1 MTVDYQYQIGGSLP
15 QNAPTYVVRQ
25 ADSELYQA
33 LKAGEFCYVLNS
45 RQMGKSSLLVRTVQK
60 LSADGIACATIDL
73 SDIGNQQVS
82 LDKWYGGVA
91 YKLLCSFNL
100 FNPVE
105 FMAWWRE
112 RELMS
117 PVQRLGELIEELL
130 LVKISQNLVI
140 FIDEIDSVLSFQE
153 PLDDFFALIRCCY
166 NKRAHNSEYQRITFA
181 LLGVAT
187 PSDLISDATR
197 TPFNI
202 GLPIELHGFNL
213 QEALPLAKGFE
224 GKVENPQEVLKEIL
238 DWTGGQ
244 PFLTQKLCK
253 LILHHVKSLASA
265 SIISDSTDES
275 KTENFTPNQLL
286 ISEIVQSHIIDNW
299 ESSDEPVH
307 IKTIRDRLLRSPH
320 RASRLL
326 GLYQKILPPCDP
338 PQPPLIRGAVS
349 FSCRGNPPV
358 VAPISETPTR
368 SSMGWAGTGAPPLQN
383 PGFSENETALPLI
396 RGEKMPELPLLRGA
410 GGICADDTP
419 EQTEQQLSGNQQPSE
434 PPDCRGGA
442 PVPALVGGI
451 WADDTPEQTELRLSG
466 LVVKRAGKL
475 TVSNRIYA
483 AIFSHNWVEKA
494 LGDLR
499 PYAES
504 LTAWIATNCQDESRL
519 LRGQALE
526 DARQWAANK
535 SLNTQ
540 DYQFLG
546 ASQEAEFAK
555 LRDREKQT
563 QAEIEQL
570 RREKKLLEEL
580 SEAQKQKKVIAAKLW
595 REQQLRVQTVTGAAV
610 ILISILIVNFWVKP
624 SIEER
629 NHKILTLSLLSETL
643 FAADKKDEALL
654 ESIRAVTEMKRSL
667 GVSSDIQMRVAIAL
681 EQAVY
686 NFRERRRLQTQ
697 ASTLAFA
704 SFSPDSQTIVTATDD
719 NYIKLWQ
726 NNGTLQA
733 TLTGHTDKIIRAI
746 FSPSGQIIVS
756 ASDDQ
761 TLKIWQ
767 RDGKLIH
774 DLKGHRSQI
783 TSVSFSPDGKIIAS
797 ASADGTVKLW
807 KINGEKLLSLKVER
821 GWITSTSFSPD
832 GQIIAAA
839 ATDGTVKLWSL
850 RKIVEK
856 LQKQQSIEA
865 STDIKLLRTL
875 QIESDKIM
883 SVAFSPDGAMLA
895 TASAGGTARIW
906 SKDGTPLSI
915 FKHTSGVTNISFS
928 PDSQMLLS
936 ASTDKMVRLWNIDG
950 TLLKTLKGNKD
961 AVWSASFSPDGKAI
975 ATASADGTVMLWN
988 FNLDD
993 LLLQGCDGARNYFQ
1007 TNPIANPNN
1016 RHLCDGIGTQSE
1028 LTQKKPG

>member
-1 MTVDYQYQIGGSLP
+1 MKMVKLLAVKAQHNCPTNLTIHNIMTVDYQYQIGGSLP

-105 FMAWWRE
+105 FMTWWQE

-130 LVKISQNLVI
+130 LAKLPQPLVI
-140 FIDEIDSVLSFQE
+140 FIDEIDSVLSFKE
-153 PLDDFFALIRCCY
+153 PLDDFFALIRACY
-166 NKRAHNSEYQRITFA
+166 NKRAQKSEYKRITFA

-187 PSDLISDATR
+187 PSDLISDAAR

-202 GLPIELHGFNL
+202 GLAIELHGFNL

-224 GKVENPQEVLKEIL
+224 GKVDNPQKVLKEIL

-253 LILHHVKSLASA
+253 LILHHLKSLASA

-275 KTENFTPNQLL
+275 RTEIITTNQLL

-307 IKTIRDRLLRSPH
+307 IKTIRDRLLRNH
-320 RASRLL
+320 HHASRLL
-326 GLYQKILPPCDP
+326 GLYQKILQPFDAF
-338 PQPPLIRGAVS
+338 QPPLK
-349 FSCRGNPPV
+349 
-358 VAPISETPTR
+358 
-368 SSMGWAGTGAPPLQN
+368 TGD
-383 PGFSENETALPLI
+383 E
-396 RGEKMPELPLLRGA
+396 MPELPLLMGA
-410 GGICADDTP
+410 
-419 EQTEQQLSGNQQPSE
+419 
-434 PPDCRGGA
+434 
-442 PVPALVGGI
+442 GGI

-475 TVSNRIYA
+475 TVYNRIYA
-483 AIFSHNWVEKA
+483 AIFNPNWVEKA

-504 LTAWIATNCQDESRL
+504 LTAWIAKNCQDESRL

-526 DARQWAANK
+526 DARKWAANK
-535 SLNTQ
+535 SLCTQ
-540 DYQFLG
+540 DYQFLN
-546 ASQEAEFAK
+546 ASQEAELAK
-555 LRDREKQT
+555 FRCQEKQH

-580 SEAQKQKKVIAAKLW
+580 SEAQKQKKVIAAKLG
-595 REQQLRVQTVTGAAV
+595 RERQLRVQTVTAAAGILV
-610 ILISILIVNFWVKP
+610 LILIGAFWIKP

-629 NHKILTLSLLSETL
+629 NNKILTLSLLSETL
-643 FAADKKDEALL
+643 FSADKKEESLL
-654 ESIRAVTEMKRSL
+654 ESIRAVTEMNRSL
-667 GVSSDIQMRVAIAL
+667 GVSSDIRMRVAIAL

-686 NFRERRRLQTQ
+686 SFQERRRLQSQ

-726 NNGTLQA
+726 TNGTLQA
-733 TLTGHTDKIIRAI
+733 TLIGHTDKVRRAI
-746 FSPSGQIIVS
+746 FNPTGQIIVS

-761 TLKIWQ
+761 TVKIWEQ
-767 RDGKLIH
+767 NGKLIH
-774 DLKGHRSQI
+774 DLKGHRGQV
-783 TSVSFSPDGKIIAS
+783 TSVCLSPDGKIIAS

-807 KINGEKLLSLKVER
+807 KINGEELSSFKVER
-821 GWITSTSFSPD
+821 GWITSASFSPD
-832 GQIIAAA
+832 GQKIAAA
-839 ATDGTVKLWSL
+839 GTDGTVKLWSL
-850 RKIVEK
+850 RKVVEK

-875 QIESDKIM
+875 QIESDKIL

-895 TASAGGTARIW
+895 TASAGGNARIW

-915 FKHTSGVTNISFS
+915 LKHTSGLTNISFS

-950 TLLKTLKGNKD
+950 TLLQTLKGNKD

-975 ATASADGTVMLWN
+975 ASASADGTVMLWN
-988 FNLDD
+988 FNLED
-993 LLLQGCDGARNYFQ
+993 LLQQGCNGARNYFQ
-1007 TNPIANPNN
+1007 TNPIANQNN
-1016 RHLCDGIGTQSE
+1016 RHLCDGIGTESG
-1028 LTQKKPG
+1028 LRQKKPGQESKS

>member
-1 MTVDYQYQIGGSLP
+1 MTVEYQYQIGGSLP

-153 PLDDFFALIRCCY
+153 PLDDFFALIRSCY

-202 GLPIELHGFNL
+202 GLAIELHGFNL
-213 QEALPLAKGFE
+213 QESLPLAKGFE
-224 GKVENPQEVLKEIL
+224 GQVDNPQEVLKEVL

-275 KTENFTPNQLL
+275 TRKVLTINHLL
-286 ISEIVQSHIIDNW
+286 ISEIVQAHIIDNW

-307 IKTIRDRLLRSPH
+307 IKTIRDRLLRNQH

-326 GLYQKILPPCDP
+326 GLYQKILP
-338 PQPPLIRGAVS
+338 
-349 FSCRGNPPV
+349 
-358 VAPISETPTR
+358 
-368 SSMGWAGTGAPPLQN
+368 
-383 PGFSENETALPLI
+383 
-396 RGEKMPELPLLRGA
+396 
-410 GGICADDTP
+410 
-419 EQTEQQLSGNQQPSE
+419 LSK

-483 AIFSHNWVEKA
+483 AIFSHDWVEKA

-526 DARQWAANK
+526 DAQQWAANK
-535 SLNTQ
+535 SLSTQ

-563 QAEIEQL
+563 QTEIEQL

-580 SEAQKQKKVIAAKLW
+580 SEAQTQKKVIAVKLW

-610 ILISILIVNFWVKP
+610 MLISILIVAFWVKP

-629 NHKILTLSLLSETL
+629 NNKILTLTLLSETL
-643 FAADKKDEALL
+643 FAADKKEEALL
-654 ESIRAVTEMKRSL
+654 ESIRAVKEMKGSL
-667 GVSSDIQMRVAIAL
+667 GVSSDIQMRAAIAL

-686 NFRERRRLQTQ
+686 NFRERRRLQSQ

-726 NNGTLQA
+726 PNGTWQA
-733 TLTGHTDKIIRAI
+733 TLIGHTAKIIRAI

-756 ASDDQ
+756 ASNDK

-767 RDGKLIH
+767 INGKLIH
-774 DLKGHRSQI
+774 DLKGHSGQI
-783 TSVSFSPDGKIIAS
+783 TSISLSPDSKIIAS
-797 ASADGTVKLW
+797 ASTDGRVKLW
-807 KINGEKLLSLKVER
+807 KINGEELLTFKVER
-821 GWITSTSFSPD
+821 CWITSTSFSPD

-839 ATDGTVKLWSL
+839 GTDGTVKLWSL
-850 RKIVEK
+850 TKVVEK
-856 LQKQQSIEA
+856 MQKQQPIEA
-865 STDIKLLRTL
+865 STDIKLLRNL
-875 QIESDKIM
+875 QIESHKIM
-883 SVAFSPDGAMLA
+883 SVTFSPDGAMLA
-895 TASAGGTARIW
+895 AASAGGTARIW

-915 FKHTSGVTNISFS
+915 FKHTSGLTNISFS

-975 ATASADGTVMLWN
+975 ASASADGTVMLWN
-988 FNLDD
+988 LNLDD
-993 LLLQGCDGARNYFQ
+993 LLVQGCNGARNYFQ
-1007 TNPIANPNN
+1007 TNAIANPNN

-1028 LTQKKPG
+1028 LTKKKPG

>member
-1 MTVDYQYQIGGSLP
+1 
-15 QNAPTYVVRQ
+15 
-25 ADSELYQA
+25 
-33 LKAGEFCYVLNS
+33 
-45 RQMGKSSLLVRTVQK
+45 
-60 LSADGIACATIDL
+60 
-73 SDIGNQQVS
+73 
-82 LDKWYGGVA
+82 
-91 YKLLCSFNL
+91 
-100 FNPVE
+100 
-105 FMAWWRE
+105 
-112 RELMS
+112 
-117 PVQRLGELIEELL
+117 
-130 LVKISQNLVI
+130 
-140 FIDEIDSVLSFQE
+140 
-153 PLDDFFALIRCCY
+153 
-166 NKRAHNSEYQRITFA
+166 
-181 LLGVAT
+181 
-187 PSDLISDATR
+187 
-197 TPFNI
+197 
-202 GLPIELHGFNL
+202 
-213 QEALPLAKGFE
+213 
-224 GKVENPQEVLKEIL
+224 
-238 DWTGGQ
+238 
-244 PFLTQKLCK
+244 
-253 LILHHVKSLASA
+253 
-265 SIISDSTDES
+265 
-275 KTENFTPNQLL
+275 
-286 ISEIVQSHIIDNW
+286 
-299 ESSDEPVH
+299 
-307 IKTIRDRLLRSPH
+307 
-320 RASRLL
+320 
-326 GLYQKILPPCDP
+326 
-338 PQPPLIRGAVS
+338 
-349 FSCRGNPPV
+349 
-358 VAPISETPTR
+358 
-368 SSMGWAGTGAPPLQN
+368 
-383 PGFSENETALPLI
+383 
-396 RGEKMPELPLLRGA
+396 MPELPLLRGA

-419 EQTEQQLSGNQQPSE
+419 EQTEQQLRGNQQPSE

-483 AIFSHNWVEKA
+483 AIFNQNWVEKA

-526 DARQWAANK
+526 DAQQWAANK
-535 SLNTQ
+535 SLSTQ

-580 SEAQKQKKVIAAKLW
+580 SEAQKQKKVIAVKLW

-610 ILISILIVNFWVKP
+610 ILISILIVAFWVKP

-629 NHKILTLSLLSETL
+629 NNKILTLSLLSETL
-643 FAADKKDEALL
+643 FAAEKKEEALL
-654 ESIRAVTEMKRSL
+654 ESIRAVTEMKGSL

-686 NFRERRRLQTQ
+686 SFRERRHLQSQ
-697 ASTLAFA
+697 ASSLAFA

-719 NYIKLWQ
+719 NSIKLWQ
-726 NNGTLQA
+726 TKGTLQA
-733 TLTGHTDKIIRAI
+733 TLTGHTAKIRNAI
-746 FSPSGQIIVS
+746 FSPSGQLIIS

-767 RDGKLIH
+767 KNGKLIH
-774 DLKGHRSQI
+774 NLKGHSGQV
-783 TSVSFSPDGKIIAS
+783 TSVSFSRDGNIIAS
-797 ASADGTVKLW
+797 ASVDGTVKLW
-807 KINGEKLLSLKVER
+807 KINGEELSSFQVDR

-839 ATDGTVKLWSL
+839 GTDGTVKLWSL
-850 RKIVEK
+850 TKLVEK
-856 LQKQQSIEA
+856 MQKQQSIEA

-875 QIESDKIM
+875 QMESDKIM
-883 SVAFSPDGAMLA
+883 TVTFSPDGAMLA

-915 FKHTSGVTNISFS
+915 LKHTGGLTNISFS

-936 ASTDKMVRLWNIDG
+936 ASTDKMVRLWNVDG

-975 ATASADGTVMLWN
+975 ASASADGTVMLWN
-988 FNLDD
+988 LNLDD
-993 LLLQGCDGARNYFQ
+993 LLVQGCNVARNYFQ

>member
-105 FMAWWRE
+105 FMTWWRE
-112 RELMS
+112 RELMP

-202 GLPIELHGFNL
+202 GLAIELHGFNL

-224 GKVENPQEVLKEIL
+224 GQVENPQEVLKEIL

-275 KTENFTPNQLL
+275 RTEIITTNQLL

-307 IKTIRDRLLRSPH
+307 IKTIRDRLLRSQH

-326 GLYQKILPPCDP
+326 GLYQKILP
-338 PQPPLIRGAVS
+338 L
-349 FSCRGNPPV
+349 
-358 VAPISETPTR
+358 SEP
-368 SSMGWAGTGAPPLQN
+368 
-383 PGFSENETALPLI
+383 
-396 RGEKMPELPLLRGA
+396 PLLRGA
-410 GGICADDTP
+410 GGI
-419 EQTEQQLSGNQQPSE
+419 G
-434 PPDCRGGA
+434 
-442 PVPALVGGI
+442 
-451 WADDTPEQTELRLSG
+451 ADDTPEQTELRLSG

-504 LTAWIATNCQDESRL
+504 ITAWIATNCQDESRL

-526 DARQWAANK
+526 DAQQWATNK
-535 SLNTQ
+535 SLSTQ
-540 DYQFLG
+540 DYQFLN

-555 LRDREKQT
+555 FRCQEKQH

-580 SEAQKQKKVIAAKLW
+580 SEAQKQKKVIALKLW
-595 REQQLRVQTVTGAAV
+595 REQQLRVQTVTVAAG
-610 ILISILIVNFWVKP
+610 ILILILIAAFWIKP

-629 NHKILTLSLLSETL
+629 NNKILTLSLLSETL
-643 FAADKKDEALL
+643 LAADKKEEALL
-654 ESIRAVTEMKRSL
+654 ESIRAVTEMKGSL

-686 NFRERRRLQTQ
+686 SFRERRRLQSQ

-704 SFSPDSQTIVTATDD
+704 SFSPDSKTIVTATDD
-719 NYIKLWQ
+719 NSIKLWQ
-726 NNGTLQA
+726 TKGTLQA
-733 TLTGHTDKIIRAI
+733 TLTGHTAKIRNAI
-746 FSPSGQIIVS
+746 FNPSGQLIVS
-756 ASDDQ
+756 ASDDK
-761 TLKIWQ
+761 TLKVWQ
-767 RDGKLIH
+767 KNGQLLH
-774 DLKGHRSQI
+774 DLKELSGKI
-783 TSVSFSPDGKIIAS
+783 TTVSLSPNGKIIAS
-797 ASADGTVKLW
+797 ASTEGTVKLL
-807 KINGEKLLSLKVER
+807 KINGEELSSLKVER

-839 ATDGTVKLWSL
+839 GTDGIVKLWSL
-850 RKIVEK
+850 TKVVEK
-856 LQKQQSIEA
+856 MQKQQPITA
-865 STDIKLLRTL
+865 STDIKLIRTL
-875 QIESDKIM
+875 QMESDKIM
-883 SVAFSPDGAMLA
+883 TVTFSRDGAMLA
-895 TASAGGTARIW
+895 AASAGGTARIW

-915 FKHTSGVTNISFS
+915 LKHTGGLTNISFS

-975 ATASADGTVMLWN
+975 ASASADGTVMLWN
-988 FNLDD
+988 LNLDD
-993 LLLQGCDGARNYFQ
+993 LLVQGCNVARNYFQ

-1016 RHLCDGIGTQSE
+1016 RHLCDGIGTGSE

>member
-25 ADSELYQA
+25 ADSELYHA

-112 RELMS
+112 RELMP

-153 PLDDFFALIRCCY
+153 PLDDFFGLIRCCY
-166 NKRAHNSEYQRITFA
+166 NKRAHNSEYQRLTFA

-202 GLPIELHGFNL
+202 GLAIELHGFNL

-224 GKVENPQEVLKEIL
+224 GTVDNPQEVLKEIL

-253 LILHHVKSLASA
+253 LILHHVKNLASA

-275 KTENFTPNQLL
+275 KTDFFTKNKLL

-307 IKTIRDRLLRSPH
+307 IKTIRDRLLRSQH

-326 GLYQKILPPCDP
+326 GLYQKILPLSE
-338 PQPPLIRGAVS
+338 PPL
-349 FSCRGNPPV
+349 
-358 VAPISETPTR
+358 
-368 SSMGWAGTGAPPLQN
+368 L
-383 PGFSENETALPLI
+383 
-396 RGEKMPELPLLRGA
+396 KGA
-410 GGICADDTP
+410 GGIC
-419 EQTEQQLSGNQQPSE
+419 
-434 PPDCRGGA
+434 
-442 PVPALVGGI
+442 V
-451 WADDTPEQTELRLSG
+451 DDTPEQTELRLSG

-535 SLNTQ
+535 SLSTQ
-540 DYQFLG
+540 DYQFLN

-555 LRDREKQT
+555 FRCQEKQHK
-563 QAEIEQL
+563 AEIEQL

-580 SEAQKQKKVIAAKLW
+580 SEAQKQKKAIAVKLW
-595 REQQLRVQTVTGAAV
+595 REQQLRVQTVTAAAG
-610 ILISILIVNFWVKP
+610 ILILILIAAFWIKP

-643 FAADKKDEALL
+643 LAVGKKEEALL

-686 NFRERRRLQTQ
+686 SFRERCSLQGQ

-719 NYIKLWQ
+719 NYIKVWQ
-726 NNGTLQA
+726 NNETLQA
-733 TLTGHTDKIIRAI
+733 TLIGHTDKIRSAN

-756 ASDDQ
+756 ASDDK
-761 TLKIWQ
+761 TVKIWQ
-767 RDGKLIH
+767 KNGQLIQNLKETSGK
-774 DLKGHRSQI
+774 I
-783 TSVSFSPDGKIIAS
+783 TTVSLSPDAKIIAS
-797 ASADGTVKLW
+797 ASTDGTVKLW
-807 KINGEKLLSLKVER
+807 KINGEELSSFQGER

-839 ATDGTVKLWSL
+839 GTDGTVKLWSL
-850 RKIVEK
+850 TKLVEK
-856 LQKQQSIEA
+856 LRKQQSIEA
-865 STDIKLLRTL
+865 STDIKLLRNL

-883 SVAFSPDGAMLA
+883 SVTFSPDGAMLA
-895 TASAGGTARIW
+895 AASAGGTARIW

-915 FKHTSGVTNISFS
+915 LKHTGGLTNISFS

-975 ATASADGTVMLWN
+975 ASASADGTVMLWN
-988 FNLDD
+988 LNLDD
-993 LLLQGCDGARNYFQ
+993 LLVQGCNVARNYFQ
-1007 TNPIANPNN
+1007 TNAIANPSN
-1016 RHLCDGIGTQSE
+1016 RHLCDGIETQSGIR
-1028 LTQKKPG
+1028 QKKLG

>member
-1 MTVDYQYQIGGSLP
+1 MKVDYHYQIGGSLP

-117 PVQRLGELIEELL
+117 PVQRLGELIEEVL

-166 NKRAHNSEYQRITFA
+166 NKRAHNSEYQRLTFA

-275 KTENFTPNQLL
+275 KTENFSTNQLL

-326 GLYQKILPPCDP
+326 GLYQKILP
-338 PQPPLIRGAVS
+338 L
-349 FSCRGNPPV
+349 
-358 VAPISETPTR
+358 
-368 SSMGWAGTGAPPLQN
+368 
-383 PGFSENETALPLI
+383 
-396 RGEKMPELPLLRGA
+396 
-410 GGICADDTP
+410 
-419 EQTEQQLSGNQQPSE
+419 SE

-451 WADDTPEQTELRLSG
+451 GADDTPEQTELRLSG

-504 LTAWIATNCQDESRL
+504 LTAWVATNCQDESRL

-526 DARQWAANK
+526 DAQQWAANK

-563 QAEIEQL
+563 QAEMEQL

-580 SEAQKQKKVIAAKLW
+580 SEAQKQKKVIAVKLW
-595 REQQLRVQTVTGAAV
+595 REQQLRVQTVTGSAV
-610 ILISILIVNFWVKP
+610 ILISILIVAFWVKP

-629 NHKILTLSLLSETL
+629 NYKILTLSLLSETL
-643 FAADKKDEALL
+643 FAADKKEEALL

-719 NYIKLWQ
+719 NYIKVWQ

-746 FSPSGQIIVS
+746 FSPCGQIIVS

-761 TLKIWQ
+761 TVKIWQ
-767 RDGKLIH
+767 KNGHLIH
-774 DLKGHRSQI
+774 DLKGHDGKI
-783 TSVSFSPDGKIIAS
+783 TTVSLSPDGKIIAS
-797 ASADGTVKLW
+797 ASADGTVKIW
-807 KINGEKLLSLKVER
+807 KINGEELSTLKVER
-821 GWITSTSFSPD
+821 GWITSTIFSPD
-832 GQIIAAA
+832 GQIIAGAG
-839 ATDGTVKLWSL
+839 TDGTVKLWSL
-850 RKIVEK
+850 RKVVEK
-856 LQKQQSIEA
+856 LKKQQSIEA
-865 STDIKLLRTL
+865 SNDIKLLRTL
-875 QIESDKIM
+875 QMESDKIM
-883 SVAFSPDGAMLA
+883 SVTFSPDGAMLA
-895 TASAGGTARIW
+895 TANAGGTARIW

-915 FKHTSGVTNISFS
+915 LKHTSGVTNISFS

-975 ATASADGTVMLWN
+975 ASASADGTVMLWN

-993 LLLQGCDGARNYFQ
+993 LLLQGCDRARNYFP
-1007 TNPIANPNN
+1007 TNPIANQNN

-1028 LTQKKPG
+1028 LTKKKPG

>member
-82 LDKWYGGVA
+82 LDKWYGGIA
-91 YKLLCSFNL
+91 YKLLCNFNL

-105 FMAWWRE
+105 FMTWWRE

-202 GLPIELHGFNL
+202 GLAIELHGFKL

-224 GKVENPQEVLKEIL
+224 GQVDNPQEVLKEIL

-244 PFLTQKLCK
+244 PFLTQKLCN
-253 LILHHVKSLASA
+253 LILHHVKSLVSA
-265 SIISDSTDES
+265 SIISNSTDEIT
-275 KTENFTPNQLL
+275 TEIITINQLL

-307 IKTIRDRLLRSPH
+307 IKTIRDRLLRSQH

-338 PQPPLIRGAVS
+338 PQPPLIRG
-349 FSCRGNPPV
+349 
-358 VAPISETPTR
+358 
-368 SSMGWAGTGAPPLQN
+368 
-383 PGFSENETALPLI
+383 
-396 RGEKMPELPLLRGA
+396 EKMPELPLLRRA

-434 PPDCRGGA
+434 PPLLRGA
-442 PVPALVGGI
+442 GGI
-451 WADDTPEQTELRLSG
+451 CADDTPEQTELRLSG

-483 AIFSHNWVEKA
+483 AIFNHNWVEKA
-494 LGDLR
+494 LCDLR

-504 LTAWIATNCQDESRL
+504 ITAWIAQNCQDESRL

-526 DARQWAANK
+526 EARKWAANK
-535 SLNTQ
+535 SLSTQ
-540 DYQFLG
+540 DYQFLN

-555 LRDREKQT
+555 FRCQEKQH

-580 SEAQKQKKVIAAKLW
+580 SEAQKQKKVIAIKLW
-595 REQQLRVQTVTGAAV
+595 REQQLRVQTVTVAAG
-610 ILISILIVNFWVKP
+610 ILILILIGAFWIKP

-629 NHKILTLSLLSETL
+629 NNKILTLSLLSETL
-643 FAADKKDEALL
+643 LAADKKEEALL
-654 ESIRAVTEMKRSL
+654 ESIRAVTEMKGSL

-686 NFRERRRLQTQ
+686 SFRERRRLQTQ

-726 NNGTLQA
+726 TNGTLQA
-733 TLTGHTDKIIRAI
+733 TLTGHTDKIRSAI
-746 FSPSGQIIVS
+746 FNPSGQLLVS
-756 ASDDQ
+756 ASDDK
-761 TLKIWQ
+761 TVKIWQ
-767 RDGKLIH
+767 KNGKLIH
-774 DLKGHRSQI
+774 NLKGHSGQV
-783 TSVSFSPDGKIIAS
+783 TSVTFSPDGKILAS
-797 ASADGTVKLW
+797 TSAEGTVKLW
-807 KINGEKLLSLKVER
+807 KINGEELSSFKVER

-832 GQIIAAA
+832 GQIIAGAG
-839 ATDGTVKLWSL
+839 TDGTVKLWSL
-850 RKIVEK
+850 SKVVEK
-856 LQKQQSIEA
+856 LRKQQSIEA

-895 TASAGGTARIW
+895 AGSAGGTARIW

-915 FKHTSGVTNISFS
+915 LKHTSGLTNISFS

-950 TLLKTLKGNKD
+950 TSIGTLKGNKD

-975 ATASADGTVMLWN
+975 ASASADGTVMLWN
-988 FNLDD
+988 LNLDD
-993 LLLQGCDGARNYFQ
+993 LLVQGCNFARNDFQ
-1007 TNPIANPNN
+1007 TNPIANQNN
-1016 RHLCDGIGTQSE
+1016 RHLCDGIGTQSGIR
-1028 LTQKKPG
+1028 QKKPGQESKS

>member
-33 LKAGEFCYVLNS
+33 LIAGEFCYVLNS

-105 FMAWWRE
+105 FMTWWRE
-112 RELMS
+112 RELMP
-117 PVQRLGELIEELL
+117 PVQRLAELIEELL

-202 GLPIELHGFNL
+202 GLAIELNGFNL

-224 GKVENPQEVLKEIL
+224 GKVDNPQEVLKEIL

-253 LILHHVKSLASA
+253 LILHNIKSLASA

-275 KTENFTPNQLL
+275 KTETFTTNQLL
-286 ISEIVQSHIIDNW
+286 ISEIVQSRIIDNW

-307 IKTIRDRLLRSPH
+307 IKTIRDRLLRSQH

-326 GLYQKILPPCDP
+326 GLYQKILP
-338 PQPPLIRGAVS
+338 L
-349 FSCRGNPPV
+349 
-358 VAPISETPTR
+358 
-368 SSMGWAGTGAPPLQN
+368 
-383 PGFSENETALPLI
+383 
-396 RGEKMPELPLLRGA
+396 
-410 GGICADDTP
+410 
-419 EQTEQQLSGNQQPSE
+419 SE

-442 PVPALVGGI
+442 PVPALAGGI
-451 WADDTPEQTELRLSG
+451 CADDTPEQTELRLSG

-483 AIFSHNWVEKA
+483 AIFNHNWVEKA

-535 SLNTQ
+535 SLSTQ

-555 LRDREKQT
+555 FRYQEKQH

-570 RREKKLLEEL
+570 RREKKLLQEL
-580 SEAQKQKKVIAAKLW
+580 SEAQNQKKAIAVKLW
-595 REQQLRVQTVTGAAV
+595 REQQLRVQTVTGAAA
-610 ILISILIVNFWVKP
+610 ILISILIVAFWVKP

-629 NHKILTLSLLSETL
+629 NNKILTLSLLSETL
-643 FAADKKDEALL
+643 FAADKKEEALL

-726 NNGTLQA
+726 TNGTLQA

-746 FSPSGQIIVS
+746 FNPSSQIIVS

-761 TLKIWQ
+761 TVKIWQ
-767 RDGKLIH
+767 KNGKLIH
-774 DLKGHRSQI
+774 NLKGHSDQI
-783 TSVSFSPDGKIIAS
+783 TSVSLSPDGNIIAS
-797 ASADGTVKLW
+797 TSANGTVKLW
-807 KINGEKLLSLKVER
+807 KISGEELATFQVDR
-821 GWITSTSFSPD
+821 GWITSASFSPD

-839 ATDGTVKLWSL
+839 GTDGTVKLWSL
-850 RKIVEK
+850 RKVTEK

-875 QIESDKIM
+875 QMESDKIM
-883 SVAFSPDGAMLA
+883 SVTFSPDGAMLA
-895 TASAGGTARIW
+895 AASAGGTARIW

-915 FKHTSGVTNISFS
+915 LKHTSGVTNISFS
-928 PDSQMLLS
+928 PDSKMLLS
-936 ASTDKMVRLWNIDG
+936 ASTDKMLRLWNVDG

-975 ATASADGTVMLWN
+975 ASASADGTVMLWN

-993 LLLQGCDGARNYFQ
+993 LLQQGCNGVRNYLQ
-1007 TNPIANPNN
+1007 TNPIANQNN

>member
-105 FMAWWRE
+105 FMTWWQE

-117 PVQRLGELIEELL
+117 AVQRLGELIEELL
-130 LVKISQNLVI
+130 LAKLPQPLVI
-140 FIDEIDSVLSFQE
+140 FIDEIDSVLSFKE
-153 PLDDFFALIRCCY
+153 PLDDFFALIRACY
-166 NKRAHNSEYQRITFA
+166 NKRAQKSEYQRLTFA
-181 LLGVAT
+181 LLGVAA
-187 PSDLISDATR
+187 PSDLIGDATR

-202 GLPIELHGFNL
+202 GLAIELYGFNL

-224 GKVENPQEVLKEIL
+224 GKVDNPQEVLKEIL

-253 LILHHVKSLASA
+253 LILHHLKSLASA

-275 KTENFTPNQLL
+275 RSEIITTNQLL
-286 ISEIVQSHIIDNW
+286 ISDIVQSHIIDNW

-307 IKTIRDRLLRSPH
+307 IKTIRDRLLRNQH
-320 RASRLL
+320 HASRLL
-326 GLYQKILPPCDP
+326 GLYQKILQPFDA
-338 PQPPLIRGAVS
+338 PQPPLK
-349 FSCRGNPPV
+349 
-358 VAPISETPTR
+358 
-368 SSMGWAGTGAPPLQN
+368 TG
-383 PGFSENETALPLI
+383 EE
-396 RGEKMPELPLLRGA
+396 MPELPLLRAA
-410 GGICADDTP
+410 GGI
-419 EQTEQQLSGNQQPSE
+419 G
-434 PPDCRGGA
+434 
-442 PVPALVGGI
+442 
-451 WADDTPEQTELRLSG
+451 ADDTPEQTELRLSG

-475 TVSNRIYA
+475 TVYNRIYA
-483 AIFSHNWVEKA
+483 AIFNQSWVEKA

-504 LTAWIATNCQDESRL
+504 LTAWIAKNCQDESRL

-526 DARQWAANK
+526 DARKWAANK
-535 SLNTQ
+535 SLCTQ
-540 DYQFLG
+540 DYQFLN
-546 ASQEAEFAK
+546 ASQEAELTKF
-555 LRDREKQT
+555 RCQEKQN

-595 REQQLRVQTVTGAAV
+595 RERQLRVQTVTAAAGILV
-610 ILISILIVNFWVKP
+610 LILIGAFWIKP

-629 NHKILTLSLLSETL
+629 NNKILTLSLLSETL
-643 FAADKKDEALL
+643 FSADKKEESLL
-654 ESIRAVTEMKRSL
+654 ESIRAVTEMNRSL
-667 GVSSDIQMRVAIAL
+667 GVTSDIQMRVVLAL

-686 NFRERRRLQTQ
+686 SFRERRHLQSQ

-726 NNGTLQA
+726 TNGTLQA
-733 TLTGHTDKIIRAI
+733 TLTGHTDKIRRAI
-746 FSPSGQIIVS
+746 FNPSGQVIVS
-756 ASDDQ
+756 ASDDK
-761 TLKIWQ
+761 TVKIW
-767 RDGKLIH
+767 DKNGKLIH
-774 DLKGHRSQI
+774 DLKGHRSQV
-783 TSVSFSPDGKIIAS
+783 TSVCVSPDGKIIAS

-807 KINGEKLLSLKVER
+807 KINGEELSSFKVER
-821 GWITSTSFSPD
+821 GWITSASFSPD
-832 GQIIAAA
+832 GQRIAAA
-839 ATDGTVKLWSL
+839 GTDGTVKLWSL
-850 RKIVEK
+850 RKVVEK

-865 STDIKLLRTL
+865 STDIKLLRIL
-875 QIESDKIM
+875 QMESDKIM

-895 TASAGGTARIW
+895 TASAGGNARIW
-906 SKDGTPLSI
+906 SRDGTPLSI
-915 FKHTSGVTNISFS
+915 LKHTGGLTNISFS
-928 PDSQMLLS
+928 PDSQILLS

-975 ATASADGTVMLWN
+975 ASASADGTVMLWN
-988 FNLDD
+988 FNIDD
-993 LLLQGCDGARNYFQ
+993 LLQQGCNGVRNYFQ
-1007 TNPIANPNN
+1007 TNPIANQNN
-1016 RHLCDGIGTQSE
+1016 RHLCDGIGTQSG
-1028 LTQKKPG
+1028 LRQKKPVSRF

>member
-100 FNPVE
+100 FDPVE
-105 FMAWWRE
+105 FMTWWQE
-112 RELMS
+112 RDLMS

-202 GLPIELHGFNL
+202 GLAIELHGFKL
-213 QEALPLAKGFE
+213 QDALPLAKGFE
-224 GKVENPQEVLKEIL
+224 GKVDNPQEVLKEIL

-253 LILHHVKSLASA
+253 LILHHLNSLASA

-275 KTENFTPNQLL
+275 KSENFTTNQLL

-338 PQPPLIRGAVS
+338 PQPPLIRG
-349 FSCRGNPPV
+349 
-358 VAPISETPTR
+358 
-368 SSMGWAGTGAPPLQN
+368 
-383 PGFSENETALPLI
+383 
-396 RGEKMPELPLLRGA
+396 EKMPELPLLRGA
-410 GGICADDTP
+410 GGI
-419 EQTEQQLSGNQQPSE
+419 G
-434 PPDCRGGA
+434 
-442 PVPALVGGI
+442 
-451 WADDTPEQTELRLSG
+451 ADDTPEQTELRLSG

-504 LTAWIATNCQDESRL
+504 ITAWIATNCQDESRL

-526 DARQWAANK
+526 DARHWAANK

-546 ASQEAEFAK
+546 ASQEAEFAQF
-555 LRDREKQT
+555 RCQEKQN

-580 SEAQKQKKVIAAKLW
+580 SEAQKQKKLIAVKLW
-595 REQQLRVQTVTGAAV
+595 REQQLRVQTVTVAAG
-610 ILISILIVNFWVKP
+610 ILILILIAVFWIKP

-629 NHKILTLSLLSETL
+629 NNKILTLSLLSETL
-643 FAADKKDEALL
+643 LAADKKEEALL

-667 GVSSDIQMRVAIAL
+667 GVTSDIQMRVAIAL

-686 NFRERRRLQTQ
+686 SFRERRHWQSQ

-704 SFSPDSQTIVTATDD
+704 SFSPDSKTIVTATDD
-719 NYIKLWQ
+719 NSIKIWQ
-726 NNGTLQA
+726 TNGTLQA
-733 TLTGHTDKIIRAI
+733 TLTGHTDKIRSAI
-746 FSPSGQIIVS
+746 FNPSAQLIVS
-756 ASDDQ
+756 ASDD
-761 TLKIWQ
+761 KKVKVWQ
-767 RDGKLIH
+767 KTGKLIH
-774 DLKGHRSQI
+774 DLKGHIGQI
-783 TSVSFSPDGKIIAS
+783 TSVSVSPDGKIIAS

-807 KINGEKLLSLKVER
+807 KINGKNLSTFKVER

-832 GQIIAAA
+832 GQIIAAGG
-839 ATDGTVKLWSL
+839 TDGTVKVWSL
-850 RKIVEK
+850 RKVVEK

-865 STDIKLLRTL
+865 STDIQLLRSL

-883 SVAFSPDGAMLA
+883 SVTFSPDGAMLA
-895 TASAGGTARIW
+895 AASAGGTARIW
-906 SKDGTPLSI
+906 RKDGTPLSI
-915 FKHTSGVTNISFS
+915 LKHTSGLTNISFS

-950 TLLKTLKGNKD
+950 TLLQTLKGNKD

-975 ATASADGTVMLWN
+975 ASASADGTVMLWN
-988 FNLDD
+988 LNLDD
-993 LLLQGCDGARNYFQ
+993 LLVQGCNLARNYFP
-1007 TNPIANPNN
+1007 TKPIANPNN
-1016 RHLCDGIGTQSE
+1016 RHLCDGIGTQSG
-1028 LTQKKPG
+1028 LRQKQPGQESKC

>member
-202 GLPIELHGFNL
+202 GLAIELHGFNL

-265 SIISDSTDES
+265 SIISYSTDES
-275 KTENFTPNQLL
+275 KTKNFRTNQLL

-326 GLYQKILPPCDP
+326 GLYQKILP
-338 PQPPLIRGAVS
+338 L
-349 FSCRGNPPV
+349 
-358 VAPISETPTR
+358 SE
-368 SSMGWAGTGAPPLQN
+368 L
-383 PGFSENETALPLI
+383 
-396 RGEKMPELPLLRGA
+396 
-410 GGICADDTP
+410 
-419 EQTEQQLSGNQQPSE
+419 
-434 PPDCRGGA
+434 PDCRGCA

-519 LRGQALE
+519 LRGQSLE

-563 QAEIEQL
+563 QAEMEQL

-580 SEAQKQKKVIAAKLW
+580 SEAQKQKKAIAVKLW

-610 ILISILIVNFWVKP
+610 ILISILIVTFWVKP

-629 NHKILTLSLLSETL
+629 NNKILTLSLLSETL
-643 FAADKKDEALL
+643 FAADKKEEALL

-704 SFSPDSQTIVTATDD
+704 IFSPDSQTIVTATDD

-726 NNGTLQA
+726 TNGTLQA

-746 FSPSGQIIVS
+746 FSPSGQMIVS
-756 ASDDQ
+756 ASNDK

-767 RDGKLIH
+767 KDGKLIH
-774 DLKGHRSQI
+774 DIKGQSGQI

-797 ASADGTVKLW
+797 ASTDGTVKLW
-807 KINGEKLLSLKVER
+807 KINGEEFLSLKVDR
-821 GWITSTSFSPD
+821 GWIISANFSPD

-839 ATDGTVKLWSL
+839 GTDGTIKLWSL
-850 RKIVEK
+850 RKVMEK

-875 QIESDKIM
+875 QMESDKIM
-883 SVAFSPDGAMLA
+883 SVTFSPDGAMLA
-895 TASAGGTARIW
+895 AASAGGTATIW

-915 FKHTSGVTNISFS
+915 LKHTSGVTSISFS
-928 PDSQMLLS
+928 PDSQILLS
-936 ASTDKMVRLWNIDG
+936 ASTDKMLRLWNIDG

-975 ATASADGTVMLWN
+975 ASASADGTVMLWN

-993 LLLQGCDGARNYFQ
+993 LLQQGCNGASNYLQ
-1007 TNPIANPNN
+1007 TNPIANQNN

-1028 LTQKKPG
+1028 LTQKKPGQSILDFRF

>member
-105 FMAWWRE
+105 FMTWWRE

-130 LVKISQNLVI
+130 LAKLPQPLVI

-202 GLPIELHGFNL
+202 GLAIELHGFQL

-224 GKVENPQEVLKEIL
+224 GKVDNPQEVLKEIL

-265 SIISDSTDES
+265 SIISDSNEES
-275 KTENFTPNQLL
+275 QTEIFTKNQLL

-307 IKTIRDRLLRSPH
+307 IKTIRDRLLRNQH
-320 RASRLL
+320 HASRLL
-326 GLYQKILPPCDP
+326 GLYQKILQPFDR
-338 PQPPLIRGAVS
+338 PQTYLK
-349 FSCRGNPPV
+349 
-358 VAPISETPTR
+358 
-368 SSMGWAGTGAPPLQN
+368 TG
-383 PGFSENETALPLI
+383 EEV
-396 RGEKMPELPLLRGA
+396 PEPPLLRGT
-410 GGICADDTP
+410 GGI
-419 EQTEQQLSGNQQPSE
+419 G
-434 PPDCRGGA
+434 
-442 PVPALVGGI
+442 
-451 WADDTPEQTELRLSG
+451 ADDTPEQTELRLSG

-483 AIFSHNWVEKA
+483 AIFSQNWVEKA

-519 LRGQALE
+519 LRGQALQ
-526 DARQWAANK
+526 DARAWAAGK
-535 SLNTQ
+535 SLSTQ
-540 DYQFLG
+540 DYQFL
-546 ASQEAEFAK
+546 ATSQEAEFAK
-555 LRDREKQT
+555 LRDREQQT
-563 QAEIEQL
+563 QAEIELL
-570 RREKKLLEEL
+570 RRENQLLEQLTLE
-580 SEAQKQKKVIAAKLW
+580 QKLRKATQLKLW
-595 REQQLRVQTVTGAAV
+595 REERLKVQVFTVSSAL
-610 ILISILIVNFWVKP
+610 LISILIFAFWIKP

-629 NHKILTLSLLSETL
+629 NNKILTLTLLSETL
-643 FAADKKDEALL
+643 FAADKKEEALL
-654 ESIRAVTEMKRSL
+654 ESIRAVTEMKGSL

-686 NFRERRRLQTQ
+686 HFRERRHFQSQ

-726 NNGTLQA
+726 TNGTFQA
-733 TLTGHTDKIIRAI
+733 TLTGHTDKIRSAI
-746 FSPSGQIIVS
+746 FHPSGQMLVS

-767 RDGKLIH
+767 INGELIH
-774 DLKGHRSQI
+774 DLKGHSGQI
-783 TSVSFSPDGKIIAS
+783 TSVSLSPDGKIIAS
-797 ASADGTVKLW
+797 SSADGTVKLW
-807 KINGEKLLSLKVER
+807 KINGEELSSFKVER
-821 GWITSTSFSPD
+821 GWINSASFSPD

-839 ATDGTVKLWSL
+839 GTDGTVKLWSL
-850 RKIVEK
+850 RKVLEK
-856 LQKQQSIEA
+856 IQKKQSIEA

-875 QIESDKIM
+875 QMESDKIM
-883 SVAFSPDGAMLA
+883 SVTFSPDGARLA

-915 FKHTSGVTNISFS
+915 LKHTSGLTNISFS

-950 TLLKTLKGNKD
+950 TLLQTLKNNKD

-975 ATASADGTVMLWN
+975 ASASADGTVMLWN
-988 FNLDD
+988 LNLDD
-993 LLLQGCDGARNYFQ
+993 LLVQGCNVARNYFP
-1007 TNPIANPNN
+1007 TNPIANQNN
-1016 RHLCDGIGTQSE
+1016 RHLCDGIETHSE
-1028 LTQKKPG
+1028 LR

>member
-187 PSDLISDATR
+187 PSDLISDPTR

-202 GLPIELHGFNL
+202 GLPIELHGFKL

-224 GKVENPQEVLKEIL
+224 GKVDNPQEVLKEIL

-265 SIISDSTDES
+265 SIISESTDES
-275 KTENFTPNQLL
+275 KTKNLTINKLL

-307 IKTIRDRLLRSPH
+307 IKTIRDRLLRSQH

-326 GLYQKILPPCDP
+326 GLYQKILP
-338 PQPPLIRGAVS
+338 L
-349 FSCRGNPPV
+349 
-358 VAPISETPTR
+358 
-368 SSMGWAGTGAPPLQN
+368 
-383 PGFSENETALPLI
+383 
-396 RGEKMPELPLLRGA
+396 
-410 GGICADDTP
+410 
-419 EQTEQQLSGNQQPSE
+419 SE

-483 AIFSHNWVEKA
+483 AIFSHDWVEKA

-535 SLNTQ
+535 SLSTQ

-563 QAEIEQL
+563 QTEIEQL

-580 SEAQKQKKVIAAKLW
+580 SEAQKQKKAIAVKLW
-595 REQQLRVQTVTGAAV
+595 REQQLRLQTVTGAAV
-610 ILISILIVNFWVKP
+610 ILISILIVGFWVKP

-629 NHKILTLSLLSETL
+629 NNKILTLSLLSETL

-719 NYIKLWQ
+719 NYIKLWRT
-726 NNGTLQA
+726 NGTLQA
-733 TLTGHTDKIIRAI
+733 TLTGHTNKIRRAI
-746 FSPSGQIIVS
+746 FSPSGLIIVS

-767 RDGKLIH
+767 KDGKLIH
-774 DLKGHRSQI
+774 DIKGHSGQI

-797 ASADGTVKLW
+797 ASVDGTVKLW
-807 KINGEKLLSLKVER
+807 KITGEELSSLKVER
-821 GWITSTSFSPD
+821 GWITSASFSPD

-839 ATDGTVKLWSL
+839 GTDGTVKLWSL
-850 RKIVEK
+850 RKLVEK

-865 STDIKLLRTL
+865 SIDIKLSRTL
-875 QIESDKIM
+875 QMESDKIM
-883 SVAFSPDGAMLA
+883 SVNFSPDGAMLA
-895 TASAGGTARIW
+895 AASAGGTARIW

-915 FKHTSGVTNISFS
+915 LKHTSGLTNISFS

-950 TLLKTLKGNKD
+950 TLLKTLKGNTD

-975 ATASADGTVMLWN
+975 ASASADGTVMLWN

-1016 RHLCDGIGTQSE
+1016 RHLCDGIGTPSE

>member
-105 FMAWWRE
+105 FMTWWQE

-130 LVKISQNLVI
+130 LAKIPQPLVI
-140 FIDEIDSVLSFQE
+140 FIDEIDSVLSFKE
-153 PLDDFFALIRCCY
+153 PLDDFFALIRACY
-166 NKRAHNSEYQRITFA
+166 NKRAQKSEYKRITFA

-187 PSDLISDATR
+187 PSDLISDAAR

-202 GLPIELHGFNL
+202 GLAIELHGFNL

-224 GKVENPQEVLKEIL
+224 GKVDNPQEILKEIL

-253 LILHHVKSLASA
+253 LILHHLKSLALA
-265 SIISDSTDES
+265 SIRSDSTDECR
-275 KTENFTPNQLL
+275 TEIITTNQLL

-307 IKTIRDRLLRSPH
+307 IKTIRDRLLRNH
-320 RASRLL
+320 HHASRLL
-326 GLYQKILPPCDP
+326 GLYQKILQPFDA
-338 PQPPLIRGAVS
+338 PQPALK
-349 FSCRGNPPV
+349 
-358 VAPISETPTR
+358 
-368 SSMGWAGTGAPPLQN
+368 TG
-383 PGFSENETALPLI
+383 
-396 RGEKMPELPLLRGA
+396 GEMPELSLLRGA
-410 GGICADDTP
+410 
-419 EQTEQQLSGNQQPSE
+419 
-434 PPDCRGGA
+434 
-442 PVPALVGGI
+442 GGI

-475 TVSNRIYA
+475 TVYNRIYA
-483 AIFSHNWVEKA
+483 AIFNPNWVEKA

-504 LTAWIATNCQDESRL
+504 LTAWIAKNCQDESRL

-526 DARQWAANK
+526 DARKWAANK
-535 SLNTQ
+535 SLCTQ
-540 DYQFLG
+540 DYQFLN
-546 ASQEAEFAK
+546 ASQEAELAK
-555 LRDREKQT
+555 FRCQEKQH

-595 REQQLRVQTVTGAAV
+595 RERQLRVQTVTAAAGILV
-610 ILISILIVNFWVKP
+610 LILIGAFWIKP

-629 NHKILTLSLLSETL
+629 NNKILTLSLLSETL
-643 FAADKKDEALL
+643 FSADKKEESLL
-654 ESIRAVTEMKRSL
+654 ESIRAVTEMNRSL

-686 NFRERRRLQTQ
+686 SFRERRRFQSQ
-697 ASTLAFA
+697 ASSLAFA

-726 NNGTLQA
+726 TNGTLQA
-733 TLTGHTDKIIRAI
+733 TLTGHTDKVRRAI
-746 FSPSGQIIVS
+746 FNPAGEIIVS
-756 ASDDQ
+756 ASDDK
-761 TLKIWQ
+761 TIKIWKKN
-767 RDGKLIH
+767 GKLLH
-774 DLKGHRSQI
+774 DLKGHSGKI
-783 TSVSFSPDGKIIAS
+783 TSVCLSPDGKIIVS

-807 KINGEKLLSLKVER
+807 NINGEELSSFNVER
-821 GWITSTSFSPD
+821 GWITSASFSPD
-832 GQIIAAA
+832 GQRIAAA
-839 ATDGTVKLWSL
+839 GTDGTVKLWSL
-850 RKIVEK
+850 RKVVEK

-875 QIESDKIM
+875 QMESDKIM

-895 TASAGGTARIW
+895 TASAGGNARIW
-906 SKDGTPLSI
+906 SKDGKPLSI
-915 FKHTSGVTNISFS
+915 LKHTSGLTNISFS

-950 TLLKTLKGNKD
+950 TLLQTLKGNKD

-975 ATASADGTVMLWN
+975 ASASADGTVMLWN
-988 FNLDD
+988 FNLED
-993 LLLQGCDGARNYFQ
+993 LLQQGCNGVRNYFQ
-1007 TNPIANPNN
+1007 TNPIANQNN
-1016 RHLCDGIGTQSE
+1016 RHLCDGIGTQSG
-1028 LTQKKPG
+1028 LRQKEPGQSILDFRF

>member
-15 QNAPTYVVRQ
+15 QNSPTYVVRQ

-166 NKRAHNSEYQRITFA
+166 NKRAHNSEYQRLTFA

-202 GLPIELHGFNL
+202 GLAIELHGFKL

-224 GKVENPQEVLKEIL
+224 GKVDNPQEVLKEIL

-265 SIISDSTDES
+265 SIISESTDES
-275 KTENFTPNQLL
+275 KTEFFTTNQLL
-286 ISEIVQSHIIDNW
+286 ISEIVQADIIDNW

-307 IKTIRDRLLRSPH
+307 IKTIRDRLLRSQH

-326 GLYQKILPPCDP
+326 GLYQKILP
-338 PQPPLIRGAVS
+338 L
-349 FSCRGNPPV
+349 
-358 VAPISETPTR
+358 
-368 SSMGWAGTGAPPLQN
+368 
-383 PGFSENETALPLI
+383 
-396 RGEKMPELPLLRGA
+396 
-410 GGICADDTP
+410 
-419 EQTEQQLSGNQQPSE
+419 SE
-434 PPDCRGGA
+434 PPDCRGCA
-442 PVPALVGGI
+442 PVPALAGGI
-451 WADDTPEQTELRLSG
+451 CADDTPEQTELRLSG

-526 DARQWAANK
+526 DAQQWAANK
-535 SLNTQ
+535 SLSTQ

-563 QAEIEQL
+563 QTEIEQL

-580 SEAQKQKKVIAAKLW
+580 SEAQKQKKAIAVKLW

-610 ILISILIVNFWVKP
+610 ILISILIVAFWVKP

-629 NHKILTLSLLSETL
+629 NNKILTLTLLSETL
-643 FAADKKDEALL
+643 FAADKKEEALL
-654 ESIRAVTEMKRSL
+654 ESIRAVKEMKGSL
-667 GVSSDIQMRVAIAL
+667 GVSSDIQMRAAIAL

-686 NFRERRRLQTQ
+686 SFRERRRLQTQ

-719 NYIKLWQ
+719 NSIKLWQ
-726 NNGTLQA
+726 TKGTLQA
-733 TLTGHTDKIIRAI
+733 TLTGHTAKIRNAI
-746 FSPSGQIIVS
+746 FSPSGQLIVS
-756 ASDDQ
+756 ASDDK
-761 TLKIWQ
+761 TVKIWQ
-767 RDGKLIH
+767 KNGQLIH
-774 DLKGHRSQI
+774 DLKGQNCKI
-783 TSVSFSPDGKIIAS
+783 TTVSLSPDSKIIAS
-797 ASADGTVKLW
+797 AGTDGTVKLW
-807 KINGEKLLSLKVER
+807 KINGEELLSLKVER

-839 ATDGTVKLWSL
+839 GTDGTVKLWSL
-850 RKIVEK
+850 TKVVEK
-856 LQKQQSIEA
+856 MQKQQSIEA

-875 QIESDKIM
+875 QMESDKIM
-883 SVAFSPDGAMLA
+883 TVTFSPDGAMLA
-895 TASAGGTARIW
+895 AASAGGTARIW
-906 SKDGTPLSI
+906 SQDGTPLSI
-915 FKHTSGVTNISFS
+915 FKHTSGLTNISFS

-936 ASTDKMVRLWNIDG
+936 ASTDKMVRLWNVDG

-961 AVWSASFSPDGKAI
+961 AVRSASFSPDGKAI
-975 ATASADGTVMLWN
+975 ASASADGTVMLWN
-988 FNLDD
+988 LNLDD
-993 LLLQGCDGARNYFQ
+993 LLVQGCNGARNYFQ

-1016 RHLCDGIGTQSE
+1016 RHLCDGIGTGSE

>member
-15 QNAPTYVVRQ
+15 HNAPTYVVRQ

-166 NKRAHNSEYQRITFA
+166 NKRAHNSEYQRLTFA

-202 GLPIELHGFNL
+202 GLAIELHGFKL

-224 GKVENPQEVLKEIL
+224 GQVDNPQEVLKEIL

-253 LILHHVKSLASA
+253 LILHHLKILASA
-265 SIISDSTDES
+265 SIISDSTD
-275 KTENFTPNQLL
+275 KTPTEKFTTNQLL
-286 ISEIVQSHIIDNW
+286 ISDIVQSHIIDNW

-307 IKTIRDRLLRSPH
+307 IKTIRDRLLRSQH

-326 GLYQKILPPCDP
+326 GLYQKILQPFEP
-338 PQPPLIRGAVS
+338 PQPPLK
-349 FSCRGNPPV
+349 
-358 VAPISETPTR
+358 
-368 SSMGWAGTGAPPLQN
+368 TGD
-383 PGFSENETALPLI
+383 E
-396 RGEKMPELPLLRGA
+396 MPELPLLSGA
-410 GGICADDTP
+410 G
-419 EQTEQQLSGNQQPSE
+419 E
-434 PPDCRGGA
+434 
-442 PVPALVGGI
+442 V

-466 LVVKRAGKL
+466 LVIKRAGKL

-535 SLNTQ
+535 SLSTQ
-540 DYQFLG
+540 DYQFLN

-555 LRDREKQT
+555 FRCQEKQHK
-563 QAEIEQL
+563 AEIEQL

-580 SEAQKQKKVIAAKLW
+580 SEAQKQKKVIAVKLW
-595 REQQLRVQTVTGAAV
+595 REQQLRVQTVTVAAG
-610 ILISILIVNFWVKP
+610 ILILILIAAFWIKP

-643 FAADKKDEALL
+643 LAADKKEEALL

-686 NFRERRRLQTQ
+686 SFRERCSLQSQ

-704 SFSPDSQTIVTATDD
+704 SFSPDSQTILTATDD
-719 NYIKLWQ
+719 NYIKFWQ
-726 NNGTLQA
+726 KNGTLQA
-733 TLTGHTDKIIRAI
+733 ILTGHTDKIRIAI
-746 FSPSGQIIVS
+746 FNPNGQLIVS
-756 ASDDQ
+756 ASDDK
-761 TLKIWQ
+761 TIKIWQ
-767 RDGKLIH
+767 KNGKLIH
-774 DLKGHRSQI
+774 NLKGHIDKI
-783 TSVSFSPDGKIIAS
+783 TSVSFSQDGNIIAS
-797 ASADGTVKLW
+797 ASVDGTVKLW
-807 KINGEKLLSLKVER
+807 KINGEELSSFQVER
-821 GWITSTSFSPD
+821 GWITSASFSPD

-839 ATDGTVKLWSL
+839 GTDGTVKLWSL
-850 RKIVEK
+850 TKLVEK
-856 LQKQQSIEA
+856 LRKRQSLES
-865 STDIKLLRTL
+865 STDIKLLRSL

-883 SVAFSPDGAMLA
+883 SVTFSPDGALLA

-915 FKHTSGVTNISFS
+915 LKHTGGLTNISFS

-950 TLLKTLKGNKD
+950 RLLQTLKGNKD

-975 ATASADGTVMLWN
+975 ASASADGTVMLWN
-988 FNLDD
+988 LNLDD
-993 LLLQGCDGARNYFQ
+993 LLVQGCNVARNYFQ
-1007 TNPIANPNN
+1007 TNPIANPSN
-1016 RHLCDGIGTQSE
+1016 RHLCDGIETQSGIR
-1028 LTQKKPG
+1028 QKKPG

>member
-15 QNAPTYVVRQ
+15 QNAPTYVVRE

-105 FMAWWRE
+105 FMTWWQE

-117 PVQRLGELIEELL
+117 PVQRLGELIAELL
-130 LVKISQNLVI
+130 LAKLPQPLVI
-140 FIDEIDSVLSFQE
+140 FIDEIDSVLSFKE
-153 PLDDFFALIRCCY
+153 PLDDFFALIRACY
-166 NKRAHNSEYQRITFA
+166 NKRAQKSEYQRLTFA

-187 PSDLISDATR
+187 PSDLISDAAR

-202 GLPIELHGFNL
+202 GLAIELHGFNL

-224 GKVENPQEVLKEIL
+224 GIVDNPQEVLKEIL

-253 LILHHVKSLASA
+253 LILHHLKSLASA

-275 KTENFTPNQLL
+275 RTEVITTNQLL
-286 ISEIVQSHIIDNW
+286 ISEIVQTHIIDNW

-307 IKTIRDRLLRSPH
+307 IKTIRDRLLRNH
-320 RASRLL
+320 HHASRLL
-326 GLYQKILPPCDP
+326 GLYQKILPPLDAS
-338 PQPPLIRGAVS
+338 QPPLK
-349 FSCRGNPPV
+349 
-358 VAPISETPTR
+358 
-368 SSMGWAGTGAPPLQN
+368 TGD
-383 PGFSENETALPLI
+383 E
-396 RGEKMPELPLLRGA
+396 MPELPLLRGA
-410 GGICADDTP
+410 
-419 EQTEQQLSGNQQPSE
+419 
-434 PPDCRGGA
+434 
-442 PVPALVGGI
+442 GGI

-466 LVVKRAGKL
+466 LVVKRSGKL
-475 TVSNRIYA
+475 TVYNRIYA
-483 AIFSHNWVEKA
+483 AIFNQNWVEKA

-526 DARQWAANK
+526 DARRWAANK
-535 SLNTQ
+535 SLCNQ
-540 DYQFLG
+540 DYQFLN
-546 ASQEAEFAK
+546 ASQEAELTKF
-555 LRDREKQT
+555 RCQEKQN

-580 SEAQKQKKVIAAKLW
+580 SEAQRQKKVIAAKLW
-595 REQQLRVQTVTGAAV
+595 RERQLRVQTVTAAAG
-610 ILISILIVNFWVKP
+610 ILILILIGAFWIKP

-629 NHKILTLSLLSETL
+629 NNKIITLSLLSETL
-643 FAADKKDEALL
+643 FAADKKEEALL

-686 NFRERRRLQTQ
+686 SFRERRRLQSQ
-697 ASTLAFA
+697 ASSLAFA
-704 SFSPDSQTIVTATDD
+704 NFSPDSQTIVTATDE

-726 NNGTLQA
+726 TNGTLQA
-733 TLTGHTDKIIRAI
+733 TFTGHTDKIRRAI
-746 FSPSGQIIVS
+746 FNPSGELIVS

-761 TLKIWQ
+761 TVKVWQ
-767 RDGKLIH
+767 KNGKLIH
-774 DLKGHRSQI
+774 NLKGHSGQI
-783 TSVSFSPDGKIIAS
+783 TSVSLSPNGEIIAS

-807 KINGEKLLSLKVER
+807 QINGKELSSFKVER
-821 GWITSTSFSPD
+821 GWITSASFSPD

-839 ATDGTVKLWSL
+839 GTDGTVKLWSVT
-850 RKIVEK
+850 KVVEK
-856 LQKQQSIEA
+856 LQKQQSIQA
-865 STDIKLLRTL
+865 STDIQLLRSL

-883 SVAFSPDGAMLA
+883 SVTFSPNGAMLA
-895 TASAGGTARIW
+895 TATAGGTARIW

-915 FKHTSGVTNISFS
+915 LKHTSGLTNISFS

-950 TLLKTLKGNKD
+950 TLLQTLKGNKD

-975 ATASADGTVMLWN
+975 ASASADGTVMLWN
-988 FNLDD
+988 FNLED
-993 LLLQGCDGARNYFQ
+993 LLQQGCNGVRNYFQ
-1007 TNPIANPNN
+1007 TNPIANQNN
-1016 RHLCDGIGTQSE
+1016 RHLCDGIGTQSG
-1028 LTQKKPG
+1028 LRQKKTGQESKS

>member
-105 FMAWWRE
+105 FVAWWRE

-202 GLPIELHGFNL
+202 GLAIELHGFTL

-275 KTENFTPNQLL
+275 KTENFTTNPLL

-307 IKTIRDRLLRSPH
+307 IKTIRDRLLRSQH

-326 GLYQKILPPCDP
+326 GLYQKILP
-338 PQPPLIRGAVS
+338 L
-349 FSCRGNPPV
+349 
-358 VAPISETPTR
+358 
-368 SSMGWAGTGAPPLQN
+368 
-383 PGFSENETALPLI
+383 
-396 RGEKMPELPLLRGA
+396 
-410 GGICADDTP
+410 
-419 EQTEQQLSGNQQPSE
+419 SE

-483 AIFSHNWVEKA
+483 AIFSHDWVEKA

-526 DARQWAANK
+526 DAQQWATNK
-535 SLNTQ
+535 SLSTQ

-563 QAEIEQL
+563 QTEIEQL

-580 SEAQKQKKVIAAKLW
+580 SEAQKQKKAIAVKLW

-610 ILISILIVNFWVKP
+610 ILISILIVAFWVKP

-686 NFRERRRLQTQ
+686 NFRERRRLQSQ
-697 ASTLAFA
+697 ASTLAFV
-704 SFSPDSQTIVTATDD
+704 SFSPDSQTLVTATDD

-733 TLTGHTDKIIRAI
+733 TLTGHTNKIRMAI
-746 FSPSGQIIVS
+746 FNPNGQIIVS

-761 TLKIWQ
+761 TVKIWQ
-767 RDGKLIH
+767 KNGKLIH
-774 DLKGHRSQI
+774 NLKGHKGKV
-783 TSVSFSPDGKIIAS
+783 TSVCLSPDGKIIVS

-807 KINGEKLLSLKVER
+807 KIYGEELLSLKLQR
-821 GWITSTSFSPD
+821 GWITSASFSPD
-832 GQIIAAA
+832 GQILAAA

-850 RKIVEK
+850 RKVTEK

-865 STDIKLLRTL
+865 STDIKWLRSL
-875 QIESDKIM
+875 QMESDKIM
-883 SVAFSPDGAMLA
+883 SVTFSPDGAMLA

-915 FKHTSGVTNISFS
+915 LKHTSGLTNISFS

-975 ATASADGTVMLWN
+975 ASASADGTVILWN

-993 LLLQGCDGARNYFQ
+993 LLQQGCNGVRNYLQ
-1007 TNPIANPNN
+1007 TNPIANQNN

>member
-105 FMAWWRE
+105 FMTWWQE

-117 PVQRLGELIEELL
+117 AVQRLGELIEELL
-130 LVKISQNLVI
+130 LAKLPQPLVI
-140 FIDEIDSVLSFQE
+140 FIDEIDSVLSFKE
-153 PLDDFFALIRCCY
+153 PLDDFFALIRACY
-166 NKRAHNSEYQRITFA
+166 NKRAQKSEYQRLTFA
-181 LLGVAT
+181 LLGVAA
-187 PSDLISDATR
+187 PSDLIGDATR

-202 GLPIELHGFNL
+202 GLAIELHGFNL

-224 GKVENPQEVLKEIL
+224 GKVDNPQEVLKEIL

-253 LILHHVKSLASA
+253 LILHHLKSLASA

-275 KTENFTPNQLL
+275 ITEIITTNQLL

-307 IKTIRDRLLRSPH
+307 IKTIRDRLLRNNH
-320 RASRLL
+320 HASRLL
-326 GLYQKILPPCDP
+326 GLYQKILQPFDAS
-338 PQPPLIRGAVS
+338 QPPLK
-349 FSCRGNPPV
+349 
-358 VAPISETPTR
+358 
-368 SSMGWAGTGAPPLQN
+368 
-383 PGFSENETALPLI
+383 TAD
-396 RGEKMPELPLLRGA
+396 EMPELPMLIGA
-410 GGICADDTP
+410 
-419 EQTEQQLSGNQQPSE
+419 
-434 PPDCRGGA
+434 
-442 PVPALVGGI
+442 GGI

-475 TVSNRIYA
+475 TVYNRIYA
-483 AIFSHNWVEKA
+483 AIFNQNWVEKA

-504 LTAWIATNCQDESRL
+504 LTAWIAKNCQDESRL

-526 DARQWAANK
+526 DARKWAANK
-535 SLNTQ
+535 SLCTQ
-540 DYQFLG
+540 DYQFLN
-546 ASQEAEFAK
+546 ASQEAELTKF
-555 LRDREKQT
+555 RCQEKQN

-595 REQQLRVQTVTGAAV
+595 REQQLRVQTVTAAAGILV
-610 ILISILIVNFWVKP
+610 LILIGAFWIKP

-629 NHKILTLSLLSETL
+629 NNKILTLSLLSETL
-643 FAADKKDEALL
+643 FSADKKEESLL
-654 ESIRAVTEMKRSL
+654 ESIRAVTEMNRSL

-686 NFRERRRLQTQ
+686 SFRERRRLQSQ
-697 ASTLAFA
+697 ASSLAFA

-726 NNGTLQA
+726 TNGTLQA
-733 TLTGHTDKIIRAI
+733 TLTGHTDKIRRAI
-746 FSPSGQIIVS
+746 FNPTGQIIVS
-756 ASDDQ
+756 ASDDK
-761 TLKIWQ
+761 TVKIWKK
-767 RDGKLIH
+767 DGKLIH
-774 DLKGHRSQI
+774 DLKGHSGKV
-783 TSVSFSPDGKIIAS
+783 TSVCLSADGKIIAS
-797 ASADGTVKLW
+797 ASADGNVKLW
-807 KINGEKLLSLKVER
+807 QINGKELSSFKVER
-821 GWITSTSFSPD
+821 GWITSASFSPD
-832 GQIIAAA
+832 CQIIAAA

-850 RKIVEK
+850 TKVVEK
-856 LQKQQSIEA
+856 LQKQQPIEA
-865 STDIKLLRTL
+865 STDIQLLRSL

-883 SVAFSPDGAMLA
+883 SVTFSPDGAMLA
-895 TASAGGTARIW
+895 TASAGGSARIW

-915 FKHTSGVTNISFS
+915 LKHTSGLTNISFS

-950 TLLKTLKGNKD
+950 TLLQTLKGNKD
-961 AVWSASFSPDGKAI
+961 AVWSASFSPDGKVI
-975 ATASADGTVMLWN
+975 ASASADGTVMLWN
-988 FNLDD
+988 FNLED
-993 LLLQGCDGARNYFQ
+993 LLLHGCNGARNYFQ
-1007 TNPIANPNN
+1007 TNPIANQNN
-1016 RHLCDGIGTQSE
+1016 RHLCDGIGTQSG
-1028 LTQKKPG
+1028 LRQKKPSQESIDFRF

>member
-1 MTVDYQYQIGGSLP
+1 MTVDYHYQIGGSLP

-105 FMAWWRE
+105 FMTWWRE
-112 RELMS
+112 RELMP

-202 GLPIELHGFNL
+202 GLAIELQGFKL

-224 GKVENPQEVLKEIL
+224 GKVDNPQEVLKEIL

-253 LILHHVKSLASA
+253 LILPHLKSLASA
-265 SIISDSTDES
+265 SIISDSTDEI
-275 KTENFTPNQLL
+275 KTKKNTTNHLL
-286 ISEIVQSHIIDNW
+286 ISKIVQSNIIDNW

-307 IKTIRDRLLRSPH
+307 IKTIRDRLLRSQH
-320 RASRLL
+320 HASRLL
-326 GLYQKILPPCDP
+326 GLYQKILP
-338 PQPPLIRGAVS
+338 L
-349 FSCRGNPPV
+349 
-358 VAPISETPTR
+358 
-368 SSMGWAGTGAPPLQN
+368 
-383 PGFSENETALPLI
+383 
-396 RGEKMPELPLLRGA
+396 
-410 GGICADDTP
+410 
-419 EQTEQQLSGNQQPSE
+419 SE

-535 SLNTQ
+535 SLSTQ

-563 QAEIEQL
+563 QTEIEQL

-580 SEAQKQKKVIAAKLW
+580 SEAQKQKKAIAVKLW
-595 REQQLRVQTVTGAAV
+595 REQQLRVQTVTGAAA
-610 ILISILIVNFWVKP
+610 ILISILIVAFWVKP

-629 NHKILTLSLLSETL
+629 NNKILTLSLLSETL
-643 FAADKKDEALL
+643 FAADKKEEALL

-686 NFRERRRLQTQ
+686 NFRERRRLQSQ
-697 ASTLAFA
+697 ASTLAFV

-733 TLTGHTDKIIRAI
+733 SLTAHTDKIRMAI
-746 FSPSGQIIVS
+746 FSPSGQILVS
-756 ASDDQ
+756 ASNDK
-761 TLKIWQ
+761 TVKIWQ
-767 RDGKLIH
+767 RNGELIH
-774 DLKGHRSQI
+774 NLKGHSGQI

-797 ASADGTVKLW
+797 ASTDGTFKLW
-807 KINGEKLLSLKVER
+807 KTDGEEFLSLKVER
-821 GWITSTSFSPD
+821 GWITSANFSPD

-839 ATDGTVKLWSL
+839 GTDGTVKLWSL
-850 RKIVEK
+850 RKVTEK

-865 STDIKLLRTL
+865 STDIKLLRIL

-883 SVAFSPDGAMLA
+883 SVTFSPDGAMLA

-906 SKDGTPLSI
+906 SKDGTPLSTL
-915 FKHTSGVTNISFS
+915 KHTSGVTNISFS

-936 ASTDKMVRLWNIDG
+936 ASTDKMLRLWNIDG

-961 AVWSASFSPDGKAI
+961 AVWSATFSPDGKVI
-975 ATASADGTVMLWN
+975 ASASADGTVMLWN
-988 FNLDD
+988 LNLDD
-993 LLLQGCDGARNYFQ
+993 LLLQGCDGVRNYLQ
-1007 TNPIANPNN
+1007 TNPIANQNN

>member
-105 FMAWWRE
+105 FMTWWRE

-202 GLPIELHGFNL
+202 GLAIELHGFNL

-224 GKVENPQEVLKEIL
+224 GKVDNPQEVLKEIL

-265 SIISDSTDES
+265 SIISDSTNES
-275 KTENFTPNQLL
+275 KTENFTTNQLL

-307 IKTIRDRLLRSPH
+307 IKTIRDRLLRSQH

-326 GLYQKILPPCDP
+326 GLYQKILP
-338 PQPPLIRGAVS
+338 L
-349 FSCRGNPPV
+349 
-358 VAPISETPTR
+358 
-368 SSMGWAGTGAPPLQN
+368 
-383 PGFSENETALPLI
+383 
-396 RGEKMPELPLLRGA
+396 
-410 GGICADDTP
+410 
-419 EQTEQQLSGNQQPSE
+419 SE

-483 AIFSHNWVEKA
+483 AIFSHDWVEKA

-563 QAEIEQL
+563 QTEIEQL

-580 SEAQKQKKVIAAKLW
+580 SEAQKQKKAIAVKLW
-595 REQQLRVQTVTGAAV
+595 REQQLRLQTVTGAAV
-610 ILISILIVNFWVKP
+610 ILISILIVGFWVKP

-629 NHKILTLSLLSETL
+629 NNKILTLSLLSETL

-686 NFRERRRLQTQ
+686 SFRERRRLQSQ

-726 NNGTLQA
+726 TNGTLQA
-733 TLTGHTDKIIRAI
+733 TLTGHTNKIRRAI
-746 FSPSGQIIVS
+746 FSPSGLIIVS

-767 RDGKLIH
+767 KDGKLIH
-774 DLKGHRSQI
+774 DIKGHRGQI

-797 ASADGTVKLW
+797 ASVDGTVKLW
-807 KINGEKLLSLKVER
+807 KITGEELSSLKLER
-821 GWITSTSFSPD
+821 GWITSASFSPD

-839 ATDGTVKLWSL
+839 GTDGTVKLWSL
-850 RKIVEK
+850 RKLVEK

-865 STDIKLLRTL
+865 GIDIKLSRTL
-875 QIESDKIM
+875 QMESDKIM
-883 SVAFSPDGAMLA
+883 SVNFSPDGAMLA
-895 TASAGGTARIW
+895 AASAGGTARIW

-915 FKHTSGVTNISFS
+915 LKHTSGLTNISFS

-950 TLLKTLKGNKD
+950 TLLKTLKGNTD

-975 ATASADGTVMLWN
+975 ASASADGTVMLWN

-1016 RHLCDGIGTQSE
+1016 RHLCDGIGTPSE

>member
-105 FMAWWRE
+105 FMTWWQE

-130 LVKISQNLVI
+130 LAKLPQPLVI
-140 FIDEIDSVLSFQE
+140 FIDEIDSVLSFKE
-153 PLDDFFALIRCCY
+153 PLDDFFALIRACY
-166 NKRAHNSEYQRITFA
+166 NKRAQKSEYKRITFA

-187 PSDLISDATR
+187 PSDLISDAAR

-202 GLPIELHGFNL
+202 GLAIELHGFNL

-224 GKVENPQEVLKEIL
+224 GKVDNPQEVLKEIL

-253 LILHHVKSLASA
+253 LILHHLKSLASA
-265 SIISDSTDES
+265 SIISASADENRAEII
-275 KTENFTPNQLL
+275 TTNQLL

-307 IKTIRDRLLRSPH
+307 IKTIRDRLLRNH
-320 RASRLL
+320 HHASRLL
-326 GLYQKILPPCDP
+326 GLYQKILQPFDAS
-338 PQPPLIRGAVS
+338 QPPLK
-349 FSCRGNPPV
+349 
-358 VAPISETPTR
+358 
-368 SSMGWAGTGAPPLQN
+368 TGD
-383 PGFSENETALPLI
+383 E
-396 RGEKMPELPLLRGA
+396 MPALPLLRGA
-410 GGICADDTP
+410 
-419 EQTEQQLSGNQQPSE
+419 
-434 PPDCRGGA
+434 
-442 PVPALVGGI
+442 GGI

-475 TVSNRIYA
+475 TVYNRIYA
-483 AIFSHNWVEKA
+483 AIFNPNWVEKA

-504 LTAWIATNCQDESRL
+504 ITAWIAKNCQDESRL

-526 DARQWAANK
+526 DARKWAANK
-535 SLNTQ
+535 SLCTQ
-540 DYQFLG
+540 DYQFLN
-546 ASQEAEFAK
+546 ASQEAELAK
-555 LRDREKQT
+555 FRCQEKQN

-595 REQQLRVQTVTGAAV
+595 RERQLRVQTVTAAAGILV
-610 ILISILIVNFWVKP
+610 LILIGAFWIKP

-629 NHKILTLSLLSETL
+629 NNKILTLSLLSETL
-643 FAADKKDEALL
+643 FSADKKEESLL
-654 ESIRAVTEMKRSL
+654 ESIRAVTEMNRSL

-686 NFRERRRLQTQ
+686 SFRERRRFQSQ
-697 ASTLAFA
+697 ASSLAFA

-719 NYIKLWQ
+719 NSIKLWQ
-726 NNGTLQA
+726 TNGTLQA
-733 TLTGHTDKIIRAI
+733 TLTGHTNKITRAI
-746 FSPSGQIIVS
+746 FNLTGEIIVS
-756 ASDDQ
+756 ASDDK
-761 TLKIWQ
+761 TVKIWKKN
-767 RDGKLIH
+767 GELIH
-774 DLKGHRSQI
+774 DLKGHRGQV
-783 TSVSFSPDGKIIAS
+783 TSVCLSPDGKIIAS
-797 ASADGTVKLW
+797 ASADGTVKIW
-807 KINGEKLLSLKVER
+807 KINGEQLSSFKVER
-821 GWITSTSFSPD
+821 GWITSASFSPD
-832 GQIIAAA
+832 GQRIAAA
-839 ATDGTVKLWSL
+839 GTDGTVKLWSL
-850 RKIVEK
+850 RKVVEK

-883 SVAFSPDGAMLA
+883 SVTFSPDGGMLA
-895 TASAGGTARIW
+895 TASAGGSARIW

-915 FKHTSGVTNISFS
+915 LKHTSGLTNISFS

-936 ASTDKMVRLWNIDG
+936 ASTDKMVRLWKIDG
-950 TLLKTLKGNKD
+950 SLLQTLKGNKD

-975 ATASADGTVMLWN
+975 ASASADGTVMLWN
-988 FNLDD
+988 FNLED
-993 LLLQGCDGARNYFQ
+993 LLQQGCNGARNYFQ
-1007 TNPIANPNN
+1007 TNPIANQNN
-1016 RHLCDGIGTQSE
+1016 RHLCDGIGTQSG
-1028 LTQKKPG
+1028 LRQKKPSQESKS

>member
-105 FMAWWRE
+105 FMTWWRE
-112 RELMS
+112 RELMP

-202 GLPIELHGFNL
+202 GLAIELHGFKL

-224 GKVENPQEVLKEIL
+224 GKVDNPQEVLKEIL

-275 KTENFTPNQLL
+275 KTENFTTNKLL
-286 ISEIVQSHIIDNW
+286 ISEVVQSHIIDNW

-307 IKTIRDRLLRSPH
+307 IKTIRDRLLRSQH

-326 GLYQKILPPCDP
+326 GLYQKILP
-338 PQPPLIRGAVS
+338 L
-349 FSCRGNPPV
+349 
-358 VAPISETPTR
+358 
-368 SSMGWAGTGAPPLQN
+368 
-383 PGFSENETALPLI
+383 
-396 RGEKMPELPLLRGA
+396 
-410 GGICADDTP
+410 
-419 EQTEQQLSGNQQPSE
+419 SE

-483 AIFSHNWVEKA
+483 TIFSHSWVEKA

-535 SLNTQ
+535 SLSTQ

-563 QAEIEQL
+563 QTEIEQL

-580 SEAQKQKKVIAAKLW
+580 SEAQKQKKAIAVKLW
-595 REQQLRVQTVTGAAV
+595 HEQQLRVQTVTGAAV
-610 ILISILIVNFWVKP
+610 ILISILIVGFWVKP

-629 NHKILTLSLLSETL
+629 NNKILTLSLLSETL
-643 FAADKKDEALL
+643 FAADKKEEALL

-686 NFRERRRLQTQ
+686 NFRERRRLQSQ

-704 SFSPDSQTIVTATDD
+704 SFSPDSQTILTATDD

-726 NNGTLQA
+726 TNGTLQA
-733 TLTGHTDKIIRAI
+733 TLTGHTNKIRRAI
-746 FSPSGQIIVS
+746 FSPSGLIIVS

-767 RDGKLIH
+767 KDGKLIH
-774 DLKGHRSQI
+774 DIKGHSGQI

-807 KINGEKLLSLKVER
+807 KINGEELLSLKVER
-821 GWITSTSFSPD
+821 GWITSASFSPD

-839 ATDGTVKLWSL
+839 GTDGTVKLWSL
-850 RKIVEK
+850 SKVVEK

-875 QIESDKIM
+875 QMESDKIM
-883 SVAFSPDGAMLA
+883 SVTFSPDGAMLA
-895 TASAGGTARIW
+895 AASAGGTARIW

-915 FKHTSGVTNISFS
+915 LKDTSGVTNISFS

-993 LLLQGCDGARNYFQ
+993 LLLQGCNGVRNYFQ
-1007 TNPIANPNN
+1007 TNPIANQNN

>member
-253 LILHHVKSLASA
+253 LILHHLKNLASA

-275 KTENFTPNQLL
+275 KTKNITINQLL

-338 PQPPLIRGAVS
+338 PQPPLIRG
-349 FSCRGNPPV
+349 
-358 VAPISETPTR
+358 
-368 SSMGWAGTGAPPLQN
+368 
-383 PGFSENETALPLI
+383 
-396 RGEKMPELPLLRGA
+396 EKMPELPLLRGA

-434 PPDCRGGA
+434 PPLLRGA
-442 PVPALVGGI
+442 GGI
-451 WADDTPEQTELRLSG
+451 CADDTPEQTELRLSG

-483 AIFSHNWVEKA
+483 AIFSHDWVEKA

-563 QAEIEQL
+563 QAEMEQL

-595 REQQLRVQTVTGAAV
+595 REQQLRVQTVTGSAV
-610 ILISILIVNFWVKP
+610 ILISILIVTFWVKP

-629 NHKILTLSLLSETL
+629 NNKILTLSLLSETL
-643 FAADKKDEALL
+643 FAADKKEEALL

-686 NFRERRRLQTQ
+686 NFRERRRLQSQ

-726 NNGTLQA
+726 TNGTLQA
-733 TLTGHTDKIIRAI
+733 TLTGHTDKIIRAV
-746 FSPSGQIIVS
+746 FNASGQIIVS

-767 RDGKLIH
+767 KDGKLIH
-774 DLKGHRSQI
+774 DIKAHSGQI

-807 KINGEKLLSLKVER
+807 KINGEELLSLKVER
-821 GWITSTSFSPD
+821 GWITSASFSPD

-839 ATDGTVKLWSL
+839 GTDGTVKLWSL

-865 STDIKLLRTL
+865 SSDIKLLRTL

-915 FKHTSGVTNISFS
+915 LKHTSGVTNISFS

-993 LLLQGCDGARNYFQ
+993 LLQQGCDGARNYFQ
-1007 TNPIANPNN
+1007 TNPIAYPSN

>member
-1 MTVDYQYQIGGSLP
+1 MKRVKLLAVKAQHNGPANLSIHNIMTVDYQYQIGGSLP

-105 FMAWWRE
+105 FMTWWQE

-130 LVKISQNLVI
+130 LAKLPQPLVI
-140 FIDEIDSVLSFQE
+140 FIDEIDSVLSFKE
-153 PLDDFFALIRCCY
+153 PLDDFFALIRACY
-166 NKRAHNSEYQRITFA
+166 NKRAQKSEYQRITFA

-187 PSDLISDATR
+187 PSDLISDAAR

-202 GLPIELHGFNL
+202 GLAIELHGFNL

-224 GKVENPQEVLKEIL
+224 GKVDNPQEVLKEIL

-253 LILHHVKSLASA
+253 LILHQLKSLASA
-265 SIISDSTDES
+265 SIISDPTDES
-275 KTENFTPNQLL
+275 RTEIITTNQLL

-307 IKTIRDRLLRSPH
+307 IKTIRDRLLRNH
-320 RASRLL
+320 HHASRLL
-326 GLYQKILPPCDP
+326 GLYQKILQPFDAS
-338 PQPPLIRGAVS
+338 QPPLK
-349 FSCRGNPPV
+349 
-358 VAPISETPTR
+358 
-368 SSMGWAGTGAPPLQN
+368 TG
-383 PGFSENETALPLI
+383 EE
-396 RGEKMPELPLLRGA
+396 MPELPLLRSA
-410 GGICADDTP
+410 
-419 EQTEQQLSGNQQPSE
+419 
-434 PPDCRGGA
+434 
-442 PVPALVGGI
+442 GGI

-475 TVSNRIYA
+475 TVYNRIYA
-483 AIFSHNWVEKA
+483 AIFNQNWVEKA

-504 LTAWIATNCQDESRL
+504 LTAWIAKNCQDESRL

-526 DARQWAANK
+526 DARKWAANK
-535 SLNTQ
+535 SLCTQ
-540 DYQFLG
+540 DYQFLN
-546 ASQEAEFAK
+546 ASQEAELAK
-555 LRDREKQT
+555 FRCQEKQN

-580 SEAQKQKKVIAAKLW
+580 SEAQKQKKLIAAKLW
-595 REQQLRVQTVTGAAV
+595 RERQLRVQTVTAAAGILV
-610 ILISILIVNFWVKP
+610 LILIGAFWIKP

-629 NHKILTLSLLSETL
+629 NNKILTLSLLSETL
-643 FAADKKDEALL
+643 FSADKKEESLL
-654 ESIRAVTEMKRSL
+654 ESIRAVTEMNRSL

-686 NFRERRRLQTQ
+686 SFRERRRLQSQ
-697 ASTLAFA
+697 ASSLAFA

-719 NYIKLWQ
+719 NSIKLWQ
-726 NNGTLQA
+726 TNGALQA
-733 TLTGHTDKIIRAI
+733 TLIGHTDKIRRAI
-746 FSPSGQIIVS
+746 FNPTGQILIS

-761 TLKIWQ
+761 TVKIWQ
-767 RDGKLIH
+767 PNGKLIH
-774 DLKGHRSQI
+774 DLKGHRGQV
-783 TSVSFSPDGKIIAS
+783 TSVCLSPDGKIIAS
-797 ASADGTVKLW
+797 ASVDGTVKLW
-807 KINGEKLLSLKVER
+807 KINGEELSSFKVER
-821 GWITSTSFSPD
+821 GWITSASFSPD
-832 GQIIAAA
+832 GQRIAAA
-839 ATDGTVKLWSL
+839 GTDGTVKLWSL
-850 RKIVEK
+850 RKVVEK

-865 STDIKLLRTL
+865 STDIKLLRSL

-895 TASAGGTARIW
+895 AATAGGTARIW

-915 FKHTSGVTNISFS
+915 LKHTSGLTNISFS

-975 ATASADGTVMLWN
+975 ASASADGTVMLWN
-988 FNLDD
+988 FNLED
-993 LLLQGCDGARNYFQ
+993 LLQQGCNGARNYFQ
-1007 TNPIANPNN
+1007 TNPIANQNN
-1016 RHLCDGIGTQSE
+1016 RHLCDGIGTQSG
-1028 LTQKKPG
+1028 LRQKKPGQESKS

>member
-105 FMAWWRE
+105 FMTWWRE
-112 RELMS
+112 RELMP

-202 GLPIELHGFNL
+202 GLAIELHGFKL

-224 GKVENPQEVLKEIL
+224 GKVDNPQEVLKEIL

-265 SIISDSTDES
+265 SLISDSTDES
-275 KTENFTPNQLL
+275 QTENFTTNPLL

-307 IKTIRDRLLRSPH
+307 IKTIRDRLLRSH
-320 RASRLL
+320 HHASRLL

-338 PQPPLIRGAVS
+338 PPP
-349 FSCRGNPPV
+349 
-358 VAPISETPTR
+358 
-368 SSMGWAGTGAPPLQN
+368 
-383 PGFSENETALPLI
+383 PLI
-396 RGEKMPELPLLRGA
+396 RGEKMPALPLLK
-410 GGICADDTP
+410 GG
-419 EQTEQQLSGNQQPSE
+419 
-434 PPDCRGGA
+434 
-442 PVPALVGGI
+442 GGI

-483 AIFSHNWVEKA
+483 AIFSHDWVEKA

-535 SLNTQ
+535 SLSTQ

-546 ASQEAEFAK
+546 ASQEAEFSK

-563 QAEIEQL
+563 QTEIEQL

-580 SEAQKQKKVIAAKLW
+580 SEAQKQKKAIAVKLW

-610 ILISILIVNFWVKP
+610 ILISILIVAFWVKP

-629 NHKILTLSLLSETL
+629 NNKILTLSLLSETL
-643 FAADKKDEALL
+643 FAADKKEEALL

-686 NFRERRRLQTQ
+686 NFRERRRLQSQ
-697 ASTLAFA
+697 ASTLAFV
-704 SFSPDSQTIVTATDD
+704 SFSPDSQTLVTATDD

-726 NNGTLQA
+726 TNGALQA
-733 TLTGHTDKIIRAI
+733 TLTGHTDKIRMAI
-746 FSPSGQIIVS
+746 FSPSGQMLVS

-761 TLKIWQ
+761 TVKIWQ
-767 RDGKLIH
+767 KNGELLH
-774 DLKGHRSQI
+774 NLKGHSGQI

-797 ASADGTVKLW
+797 ASTNGTVKIW
-807 KINGEKLLSLKVER
+807 KINGEELSSLKVER
-821 GWITSTSFSPD
+821 GWITSASFSPD

-850 RKIVEK
+850 RKVAEK
-856 LQKQQSIEA
+856 MQKQQSIEA

-875 QIESDKIM
+875 QMESDKIM
-883 SVAFSPDGAMLA
+883 SVTFSPDGAMLA
-895 TASAGGTARIW
+895 AASAGGTARIW

-915 FKHTSGVTNISFS
+915 LKHTSGVTNISFS

-950 TLLKTLKGNKD
+950 RLLQTLKGNKD

-975 ATASADGTVMLWN
+975 ASASADGTVMLWN

-1007 TNPIANPNN
+1007 TNPSANHNN
-1016 RHLCDGIGTQSE
+1016 RHLCDGIGTKSE

>member
-105 FMAWWRE
+105 FMTWWQE

-117 PVQRLGELIEELL
+117 AVQRLGELIEELL
-130 LVKISQNLVI
+130 LAKLPQPLVI
-140 FIDEIDSVLSFQE
+140 FIDEIDSVLSFKE
-153 PLDDFFALIRCCY
+153 PLDDFFALIRACY
-166 NKRAHNSEYQRITFA
+166 NKRAQKSEYQRITFA

-187 PSDLISDATR
+187 PSDLISDAAR

-202 GLPIELHGFNL
+202 GLAIELHGFNL

-224 GKVENPQEVLKEIL
+224 GKVDNPQEVLKEIL

-253 LILHHVKSLASA
+253 LILHHIKSLASA
-265 SIISDSTDES
+265 SLISDSTDQS
-275 KTENFTPNQLL
+275 RTEIITTDQLL

-307 IKTIRDRLLRSPH
+307 IKTIRDRLLRNH
-320 RASRLL
+320 HHASRLL
-326 GLYQKILPPCDP
+326 GLYQKILQPFDA
-338 PQPPLIRGAVS
+338 PQPPLKTWD
-349 FSCRGNPPV
+349 
-358 VAPISETPTR
+358 E
-368 SSMGWAGTGAPPLQN
+368 
-383 PGFSENETALPLI
+383 
-396 RGEKMPELPLLRGA
+396 MPELPLLRGA
-410 GGICADDTP
+410 
-419 EQTEQQLSGNQQPSE
+419 
-434 PPDCRGGA
+434 
-442 PVPALVGGI
+442 GGI

-475 TVSNRIYA
+475 TVYNRIYA
-483 AIFSHNWVEKA
+483 AIFNQNWVEKA

-526 DARQWAANK
+526 DARKWAANK
-535 SLNTQ
+535 SLCTQ
-540 DYQFLG
+540 DYQFLN
-546 ASQEAEFAK
+546 ASQEAELTKF
-555 LRDREKQT
+555 RSQEKQN

-595 REQQLRVQTVTGAAV
+595 RERQLRVQTVTAAAGILV
-610 ILISILIVNFWVKP
+610 LILIGAFWIKP

-629 NHKILTLSLLSETL
+629 NNKILTLSLLSETL
-643 FAADKKDEALL
+643 FSADKKEESLL
-654 ESIRAVTEMKRSL
+654 ESIRAVTEMNRSL

-686 NFRERRRLQTQ
+686 SFRERRRFQSQ
-697 ASTLAFA
+697 ASSLAFA
-704 SFSPDSQTIVTATDD
+704 SFSPDSQTIVAATDD

-726 NNGTLQA
+726 TNGSLQA
-733 TLTGHTDKIIRAI
+733 TLTGHTDKISRAI
-746 FSPSGQIIVS
+746 FNPTGEIIVS
-756 ASDDQ
+756 ASDDK
-761 TLKIWQ
+761 TVKIWQ
-767 RDGKLIH
+767 KNGKLIH
-774 DLKGHRSQI
+774 DLKGHRGQV
-783 TSVSFSPDGKIIAS
+783 TSVCLSPDGKIIAS

-807 KINGEKLLSLKVER
+807 KINGEELSSFKVER
-821 GWITSTSFSPD
+821 GWITSASFSPD
-832 GQIIAAA
+832 GQRIAAA
-839 ATDGTVKLWSL
+839 GTDGTVKLWSL
-850 RKIVEK
+850 RKVVEK

-865 STDIKLLRTL
+865 STDIQLLRTL
-875 QIESDKIM
+875 QMESDKIM

-915 FKHTSGVTNISFS
+915 LKHTSGLTNISFS
-928 PDSQMLLS
+928 PNSQMLLS

-950 TLLKTLKGNKD
+950 TLLQTLKGNKD

-975 ATASADGTVMLWN
+975 ASASADGTVMLWN
-988 FNLDD
+988 FNLED
-993 LLLQGCDGARNYFQ
+993 LLQQGCNGARNYFQ
-1007 TNPIANPNN
+1007 TNPIANQNN
-1016 RHLCDGIGTQSE
+1016 RHLCDGIGTESG
-1028 LTQKKPG
+1028 LRQKKPGQESKS

>member
-1 MTVDYQYQIGGSLP
+1 
-15 QNAPTYVVRQ
+15 
-25 ADSELYQA
+25 
-33 LKAGEFCYVLNS
+33 
-45 RQMGKSSLLVRTVQK
+45 MGKSSLLVRTVQK

-166 NKRAHNSEYQRITFA
+166 NKRAHNSEYQRLTFA

-202 GLPIELHGFNL
+202 GLAIELHGFNL

-253 LILHHVKSLASA
+253 LILHHVKSLAFA
-265 SIISDSTDES
+265 SILSDSTDES

-338 PQPPLIRGAVS
+338 PQPPLIRG
-349 FSCRGNPPV
+349 
-358 VAPISETPTR
+358 
-368 SSMGWAGTGAPPLQN
+368 
-383 PGFSENETALPLI
+383 
-396 RGEKMPELPLLRGA
+396 EKMPELPLLRGA

-419 EQTEQQLSGNQQPSE
+419 EQTEQQLRGNQQPSE

-483 AIFSHNWVEKA
+483 AIFSHNWIEKA

-563 QAEIEQL
+563 QTEIEQL

-580 SEAQKQKKVIAAKLW
+580 SEAQKQKKAIAVKLW

-610 ILISILIVNFWVKP
+610 ILISILIVAFWVKP

-629 NHKILTLSLLSETL
+629 NNKILTLTLLSETL
-643 FAADKKDEALL
+643 FAADKKEEALL
-654 ESIRAVTEMKRSL
+654 ESIRAVKEMKGSL
-667 GVSSDIQMRVAIAL
+667 GVSSDIQMRAAIAL

-686 NFRERRRLQTQ
+686 NFRERRRLQSQ

-704 SFSPDSQTIVTATDD
+704 SFSPDSQTIVTATND

-726 NNGTLQA
+726 PNGTLQA
-733 TLTGHTDKIIRAI
+733 TLIGHTAKIIRAI

-756 ASDDQ
+756 ASNDK

-767 RDGKLIH
+767 INGKLIH
-774 DLKGHRSQI
+774 DLKGHSGQI
-783 TSVSFSPDGKIIAS
+783 TSVSLSPDGKIIAS
-797 ASADGTVKLW
+797 ASTDGRVKLW
-807 KINGEKLLSLKVER
+807 KINGEELLTFKVER

-839 ATDGTVKLWSL
+839 GTDGTVKLWSL

-865 STDIKLLRTL
+865 SIDIKLLRTL
-875 QIESDKIM
+875 QMESDKIM
-883 SVAFSPDGAMLA
+883 TVTFSRDGAMLA
-895 TASAGGTARIW
+895 AASAGGTARIW

-915 FKHTSGVTNISFS
+915 FKHTSGLTNISFS

-975 ATASADGTVMLWN
+975 ASASADGTVMLWN
-988 FNLDD
+988 LNLDD
-993 LLLQGCDGARNYFQ
+993 LLVQGCNGARNYFQ
-1007 TNPIANPNN
+1007 TNAIANPNN
-1016 RHLCDGIGTQSE
+1016 RHLCDGIGTGSE

>member
-1 MTVDYQYQIGGSLP
+1 MTVDYHYQIGGSLP

-112 RELMS
+112 RELMP

-253 LILHHVKSLASA
+253 LILHHLKSLASA

-275 KTENFTPNQLL
+275 KTENFTTNQLL

-307 IKTIRDRLLRSPH
+307 IKTIRDRLLRSQH

-326 GLYQKILPPCDP
+326 GLYQKILP
-338 PQPPLIRGAVS
+338 L
-349 FSCRGNPPV
+349 
-358 VAPISETPTR
+358 
-368 SSMGWAGTGAPPLQN
+368 
-383 PGFSENETALPLI
+383 
-396 RGEKMPELPLLRGA
+396 
-410 GGICADDTP
+410 
-419 EQTEQQLSGNQQPSE
+419 SE

-483 AIFSHNWVEKA
+483 AIFNPNWVEKA

-504 LTAWIATNCQDESRL
+504 LTAWIATHCQDESRL

-563 QAEIEQL
+563 QAEMEQL

-580 SEAQKQKKVIAAKLW
+580 SEAQKQKKLIAVKLW

-610 ILISILIVNFWVKP
+610 ILISILIVAFWVKP

-629 NHKILTLSLLSETL
+629 NNKILTLSLLSETL
-643 FAADKKDEALL
+643 FAADKKEEALL

-746 FSPSGQIIVS
+746 FSPSGQMIVS
-756 ASDDQ
+756 ASNDQ

-767 RDGKLIH
+767 KDGKLIH
-774 DLKGHRSQI
+774 DIKGHSGEI

-807 KINGEKLLSLKVER
+807 KINGEELSSLKVER
-821 GWITSTSFSPD
+821 GWITSASFSPD
-832 GQIIAAA
+832 GQIIAGAG
-839 ATDGTVKLWSL
+839 TDGTVKLWSL

-865 STDIKLLRTL
+865 SNDIKLLRTL
-875 QIESDKIM
+875 QMESDKIM
-883 SVAFSPDGAMLA
+883 SITFSPDGAMLA
-895 TASAGGTARIW
+895 AASAGGTARIW

-915 FKHTSGVTNISFS
+915 LKHTSGLTNISFS

-936 ASTDKMVRLWNIDG
+936 ASTDKMLRLWNIDG

-975 ATASADGTVMLWN
+975 ASASADGTVMLWN

-993 LLLQGCDGARNYFQ
+993 LLRQGCDGARNYFQ
-1007 TNPIANPNN
+1007 TNPIANHNN